1 MGQPRLRLV
10 SKAAAELEDDTPLPL
25 SPTRSK
31 GGDAMDS
38 PTSSRPKRT
47 RKSDFGIEETSDSVS
62 AVKEGCLKLYQAV
75 KEMDKDGEPL
85 CLAFNKLPSKKEYP
99 DYYVEI
105 KRPIALD
112 IMKSKITR
120 GVYKSVSEFVEDID
134 LMCSNAQ
141 TYNIP
146 ESYIYE
152 IAGDIKRNVH
162 TLAADMISSDAAPT
176 AATPQLK
183 LRIRQASLNK
193 SGEGTDDES
202 ASDDDLGRSAATPSF
217 KRKRG
222 KKRADSE
229 SGESDYDRPAIATAA
244 PKSASKTK
252 ASQSTSGSDA
262 DAALDE
268 LFQAIYDADLT
279 TALRILD
286 TPGLQLNGYRKVVM
300 KEPNG
305 DVVDNDEYTWA
316 PLHAASCYGRLK
328 VAKVLCDKGADIE
341 AVDTMHKS
349 TPLAWAAYTG
359 RKRMAK
365 CFVREYKAN
374 VNARNAHD
382 QLPIQIVLDPEN
394 PRWAEFLM
402 PTDGSKVDLPE
413 PKVAPVSTPEPRKS
427 TLPKRNRAPDSVD
440 ASQLPQQTAATTT
453 ILRAPSQSHMVAG
466 QIKPELTA
474 AMPQSLNRVLN
485 VPLSPPMLG
494 ATISNGQSQTS
505 VLPGGPPIPQC
516 IGGIGHQE
524 VVHPQ
529 MATAMKDIVAQLLET
544 KDEDGASLTE
554 VFEDPPDRSEY
565 PEYYEVIFHP
575 MALNVVKSRIDAGY
589 RSFDAFN
596 YDMLWIFNNATYF
609 NESDSQIYQDAVVL
623 ENAYKQICRQVIAKY
638 QITFDLSYIDA
649 VPSEGRYVSRAS
661 AGELDLCVGDFIYV
675 KTSSGG
681 MKVAMITKIRVGG
694 VYDRRKFFDGRWFLT
709 PSEVP
714 EIAGQ
719 PVYPHQL
726 FAGPVFDSLGVRSI
740 AGKCYILLPAVYAR
754 VYPQGFNA
762 QDIYVCESIYEPG
775 NDGQPGKLTPITN
788 WAHDFKTPL
797 MRPPAFISYITPFT
811 LNKRTVEL
819 WNNTSLLP
827 HLGLTVLNREAMA
840 KMQQAQNLARSQPQQ
855 QTPTRQQ
862 AAPRSAQPMAPM
874 AMGGGA
880 ALMRPPSGMQIP
892 QAQNN
897 FAQAQQALTAH
908 HQQNLAMAQSQ
919 QTQRES
925 RIRKQASEQ
934 IAAAQQ
940 QNPGFTGSPHHQAI
954 VRQKTQL
961 IEQSQQAFFSQT
973 RQLQQSYN
981 QQLQALAQTYQQQ
994 HPSLAAG
1001 FSQPMSPMMAGQYTG
1016 PPMNQMGMSSPMS
1029 SMGPLPMAAAS
1040 SVQLGMPQGVFS
1052 PPPPPPQFPLGM
1064 AGSPYTGAMGPGIP
1078 GPSGFDQQAFQAQNE
1093 LQRMGD
1099 GGFAGGR
1106 ATTPS
1111 RAPNGAPI
1119 GQVPMSSPMPPG
1131 ANAQS
1136 MMTMLLQQQ
1145 QQQLHQQQQ
1154 QPGTPST
1161 PTMPKQTLTPLS
1173 PDPTQMNGMPP
1184 PMPHSY
1190 SSSGVAGSPSA
1201 QNQNFL
1207 TPQQQAQNQQAM
1219 ELWKK
1224 ATRVFQTDGNQRI
1237 LATGPAIQIL
1247 ASDMSLFKHIDLS
1260 GVYSNHALSLRS
1272 TATSALLRPVPG
1284 PFRPSG
1290 KTVLTISV
1298 NGRRIVPRILPDSVA
1313 QPSENGMSDDT
1324 PSHGSDEAEKD
1335 EAGTLSMLAKNANY
1349 AFDLPLVPGLNVVDM
1364 EVLAAEWQVD
1374 ALLSESADQQ
1384 VPPAQPPMANGQPL
1398 ATKVYTLLLTRQQ
1411 Q

>member
-1 MGQPRLRLV
+1 
-10 SKAAAELEDDTPLPL
+10 
-25 SPTRSK
+25 
-31 GGDAMDS
+31 
-38 PTSSRPKRT
+38 
-47 RKSDFGIEETSDSVS
+47 
-62 AVKEGCLKLYQAV
+62 
-75 KEMDKDGEPL
+75 
-85 CLAFNKLPSKKEYP
+85 
-99 DYYVEI
+99 
-105 KRPIALD
+105 RPIALD

-120 GVYKSVSEFVEDID
+120 GVYKTVSEFVADID

-141 TYNIP
+141 TYNMP

-162 TLAADMISSDAAPT
+162 TLAADALSSE
-176 AATPQLK
+176 ATPMSPTPQIK
-183 LRIRQASLNK
+183 LRIRQPSADK
-193 SGEGTDDES
+193 SGEGADEES
-202 ASDDDLGRSAATPSF
+202 ASDDEPGRGAPSSSF
-217 KRKRG
+217 KRKRS

-229 SGESDYDRPAIATAA
+229 SGESDYDHPATPAKATAT
-244 PKSASKTK
+244 PKSTSK
-252 ASQSTSGSDA
+252 ARPGQSSSGTDA
-262 DAALDE
+262 EAALDE

-279 TALRILD
+279 TALKILG

-365 CFVREYKAN
+365 WFVRECKAN

-427 TLPKRNRAPDSVD
+427 TFPKRNRAPDS
-440 ASQLPQQTAATTT
+440 AEAGPSQQSVAATTT
-453 ILRAPSQSHMVAG
+453 IQRATPQLSMAVG
-466 QIKPELTA
+466 KVRPELA
-474 AMPQSLNRVLN
+474 PVPAVPQGLSHIPN

-494 ATISNGQSQTS
+494 ATLSNGQIQGSAPTS
-505 VLPGGPPIPQC
+505 GPHIPQC

-529 MATAMKDIVAQLLET
+529 MAAAMNEIVAQLLET

-554 VFEDPPDRSEY
+554 VFEDLPDRSEY

-575 MALNVVKSRIDAGY
+575 MALNVVKSRIAAGY

-596 YDMLWIFNNATYF
+596 YDMMWIFNNATYF

-623 ENAYKQICRQVIAKY
+623 EKAYKQICRQVVAKY
-638 QITFDLSYIDA
+638 QIPFDTTYNDA
-649 VPSEGRYVSRAS
+649 APAEGRYVSRAS
-661 AGELDLCVGDFIYV
+661 AGDLDLCVGDFIYV
-675 KTSSGG
+675 KSSSGG
-681 MKVAMITKIRVGG
+681 MKVAMITKIRLGG
-694 VYDRRKFFDGRWFLT
+694 PYERRKFFDGRWFLT

-726 FAGPVFDSLGVRSI
+726 FAGPAFDSLGVRSV
-740 AGKCYILLPAVYAR
+740 AGKCFILLPNVYAR

-762 QDIYVCESIYEPG
+762 QDIYVCESMYEPG
-775 NDGQPGKLTPITN
+775 SDGQPGTLTPITN

-797 MRPPAFISYITPFT
+797 MRPPAFISYIVPFAP
-811 LNKRTVEL
+811 NKQTVEL

-827 HLGLTVLNREAMA
+827 HMGLTVLNREAVA
-840 KMQQAQNLARSQPQQ
+840 KMQQAQSLARSQSQQ
-855 QTPTRQQ
+855 QTPTRPPNV
-862 AAPRSAQPMAPM
+862 PRSSQPMVPQSM

-880 ALMRPPSGMQIP
+880 SLVRPPNGMQMP
-892 QAQNN
+892 PMPNN
-897 FAQAQQALTAH
+897 FAQAQQALSAH

-919 QTQRES
+919 QTQREN
-925 RIRKQASEQ
+925 RIRKQASDQ

-940 QNPGFTGSPHHQAI
+940 QNPSFIGSQHHQAI

-961 IEQSQQAFFSQT
+961 IEQSQQAFFTQT
-973 RQLQQSYN
+973 HQLQQVYN
-981 QQLQALAQTYQQQ
+981 QQLQALSQTYQQQ
-994 HPSLAAG
+994 QHPSMPGG
-1001 FSQPMSPMMAGQYTG
+1001 FAQSMSPMMPGQYTG
-1016 PPMNQMGMSSPMS
+1016 PPPVSLAGMSLPMS
-1029 SMGPLPMAAAS
+1029 SMGPLPMSAAS
-1040 SVQLGMPQGVFS
+1040 SVQLGMPQGAY
-1052 PPPPPPQFPLGM
+1052 PPQPPSFPLGM
-1064 AGSPYTGAMGPGIP
+1064 SGSPYIGAVRPGMP
-1078 GPSGFDQQAFQAQNE
+1078 GPNGFDQQAFQAQNE
-1093 LQRMGD
+1093 LQLLGN
-1099 GGFAGGR
+1099 GGFAGGMP
-1106 ATTPS
+1106 TTPS
-1111 RAPNGAPI
+1111 RAPNGMPI
-1119 GQVPMSSPMPPG
+1119 GQIPMSLPMPPG
-1131 ANAQS
+1131 ASAQT
-1136 MMTMLLQQQ
+1136 MMSMLLQQQ
-1145 QQQLHQQQQ
+1145 QQQLNQQQ
-1154 QPGTPST
+1154 QPGTPGT
-1161 PTMPKQTLTPLS
+1161 PTMSKQTLTPLS
-1173 PDPTQMNGMPP
+1173 PDPLLANGMPP
-1184 PMPHSY
+1184 PISQ
-1190 SSSGVAGSPSA
+1190 SLSASGVAGSPSA
-1201 QNQNFL
+1201 LSQSFI
-1207 TPQQQAQNQQAM
+1207 TPQQQAQNQQAI

-1224 ATRVFQTDGNQRI
+1224 VTRVFQADGNLRI
-1237 LATGPAIQIL
+1237 LPTGPAIQIL

-1260 GVYSNHALSLRS
+1260 GVYTNHALSLRS
-1272 TATSALLRPVPG
+1272 TAVNALLRPVPG

-1290 KTVLTISV
+1290 KTVLTISI
-1298 NGRRIVPRILPDSVA
+1298 NGRRIVPRVFSEGVA

-1335 EAGTLSMLAKNANY
+1335 EAGLISALVKNANY
-1349 AFDLPLVPGLNVVDM
+1349 AYEVPLAFGLNIIDM
-1364 EVLAAEWQVD
+1364 EVLADEWQVD

-1384 VPPAQPPMANGQPL
+1384 VPPAQSPVANGQPL
-1398 ATKVYTLLLTRQQ
+1398 ATKTFTLLLTRQQ

>member
-1 MGQPRLRLV
+1 HIRFYFFCCDC
-10 SKAAAELEDDTPLPL
+10 S
-25 SPTRSK
+25 
-31 GGDAMDS
+31 
-38 PTSSRPKRT
+38 
-47 RKSDFGIEETSDSVS
+47 
-62 AVKEGCLKLYQAV
+62 
-75 KEMDKDGEPL
+75 GEPL

-112 IMKSKITR
+112 IMKGKITR
-120 GVYKSVSEFVEDID
+120 GVYKSIADFVEDID

-141 TYNIP
+141 TFNIP

-162 TLAADMISSDAAPT
+162 ALAADMIPSDAATT

-183 LRIRQASLNK
+183 LRIRQVSLDK

-202 ASDDDLGRSAATPSF
+202 ASDNELGRNAATPTL

-222 KKRADSE
+222 KKREDSE
-229 SGESDYDRPAIATAA
+229 SGESDYDRPPTATPAAKPTAA
-244 PKSASKTK
+244 PKSASKAKTG
-252 ASQSTSGSDA
+252 QSSSGSDA
-262 DAALDE
+262 EAALDE

-279 TALRILD
+279 AALRVLN

-374 VNARNAHD
+374 VNARNVHD

-427 TLPKRNRAPDSVD
+427 TLPKRNRASDSVD
-440 ASQLPQQTAATTT
+440 ASQAQQHAAATTT
-453 ILRAPSQSHMVAG
+453 ILRAPSQSHMVSG

-474 AMPQSLNRVLN
+474 AMPQALNRVPDI
-485 VPLSPPMLG
+485 PLSPPTLG
-494 ATISNGQSQTS
+494 ATISNGQSQAS
-505 VLPGGPPIPQC
+505 ALPGGPPIPQC
-516 IGGIGHQE
+516 IGGIGHLE

-529 MATAMKDIVAQLLET
+529 MAAAMKEIVAQLLET
-544 KDEDGASLTE
+544 KDEEGASLTE

-575 MALNVVKSRIDAGY
+575 MALNVVKSRIAGY

-623 ENAYKQICRQVIAKY
+623 ENAYKKICRQVIAKY
-638 QITFDLSYIDA
+638 QIPFDLSYNDA
-649 VPSEGRYVSRAS
+649 VPSEGRFVSRTS

-681 MKVAMITKIRVGG
+681 MKVAMITKIRLGG
-694 VYDRRKFFDGRWFLT
+694 AYDRRKFFDGRWFLT

-726 FAGPVFDSLGVRSI
+726 FAGPLFDSLGVRSI
-740 AGKCYILLPAVYAR
+740 AGKCYILLPTVYAR
-754 VYPQGFNA
+754 VYPQGFNP
-762 QDIYVCESIYEPG
+762 QDVYVCESIYEPG

-811 LNKRTVEL
+811 PNKQTVEL

-862 AAPRSAQPMAPM
+862 VAPRSAQPMAPM
-874 AMGGGA
+874 TMGGGP
-880 ALMRPPSGMQIP
+880 ALMRPPNGMPIP
-892 QAQNN
+892 QPQNN
-897 FAQAQQALTAH
+897 FAQAQQALTAQ
-908 HQQNLAMAQSQ
+908 HQQNLAMVQSQ
-919 QTQRES
+919 KTQRDNM
-925 RIRKQASEQ
+925 IRQQASEQ

-940 QNPGFTGSPHHQAI
+940 QNPGFTGSPNHQAI
-954 VRQKTQL
+954 IRQKTQL
-961 IEQSQQAFFSQT
+961 IEQSQQTFFSQT

-994 HPSLAAG
+994 QHPSLPAG
-1001 FSQPMSPMMAGQYTG
+1001 YSQPMSPMMAGQYTG
-1016 PPMNQMGMSSPMS
+1016 PPMHQMGMSSPMS

-1052 PPPPPPQFPLGM
+1052 PPPPLPQFPLGM
-1064 AGSPYTGAMGPGIP
+1064 AGSPYTGAMGPGTP
-1078 GPSGFDQQAFQAQNE
+1078 GPGGFDQQAFQGQHE

-1106 ATTPS
+1106 PITPS
-1111 RAPNGAPI
+1111 RGPNGAPI
-1119 GQVPMSSPMPPG
+1119 GQAPMSSPMPPG

-1154 QPGTPST
+1154 PGTPST
-1161 PTMPKQTLTPLS
+1161 PTMPKQTLTPLT
-1173 PDPTQMNGMPP
+1173 PDPAQVNGMPP

-1190 SSSGVAGSPSA
+1190 SSSGVAGSPGA
-1201 QNQNFL
+1201 QNQTFL

-1237 LATGPAIQIL
+1237 SPTGPAVQIL
-1247 ASDMSLFKHIDLS
+1247 TSDMSLFKHIDLS
-1260 GVYSNHALSLRS
+1260 GAFSNHALSLRS
-1272 TATSALLRPVPG
+1272 TAANALLRPVPG

-1298 NGRRIVPRILPDSVA
+1298 NGRRIVPRILPDTVA

-1324 PSHGSDEAEKD
+1324 PSHGSDETDKD
-1335 EAGTLSMLAKNANY
+1335 EAGMISALTKNANY
-1349 AFDLPLVPGLNVVDM
+1349 AFDVPLAPGPNVIDM
-1364 EVLAAEWQVD
+1364 EVLADEWQVD

-1398 ATKVYTLLLTRQQ
+1398 ATKVYTIMLTRQQ
-1411 Q
+1411 